1 MSELL
6 IFFIET
12 IARFFVILIIYMT
25 RTTSTT
31 SPTIDKRRRHSRP
44 KKIYSK
50 LKLGDSFFLKFDLF
64 LLKLRV
70 GDRFETGKF
79 ILLFENLVEIS
90 IVHKNFYEISKISN

>member
-1 MSELL
+1 MNELL

-12 IARFFVILIIYMT
+12 IACFFVILIIYMT

-50 LKLGDSFFLKFDLF
+50 LKLGDSFFLKFDL
-64 LLKLRV
+64 LKLRV